1 MEAFSGLSAL
11 QRKLAERRFVVTT
24 ELSPPD
30 TAEPERIRAAAR
42 ILAPH
47 VDAINV
53 TDAPG
58 ANCHISSIAVC
69 AILACE
75 GIESICQITCRDRNR
90 IAIQGDALGAAAL
103 GVRNVLC
110 LTGDDVTCGDHPA
123 AARVFDLDSVTLL
136 HCLRT
141 MRDEARFMSGRRIE
155 APPTLFIGAVENPT
169 NPPVTLRVD
178 RVARKIAAGAEF
190 LQTNYIFD
198 LDAFK
203 TFMAQMRDRG
213 LHRAVPILAGIGP
226 LSSAAAARRMM
237 ARVPGLVIP
246 GALVSRLEQARDPK
260 REGRE
265 ICIELIRELIA
276 EPGVAGIH
284 LMAFRRE
291 HEIAEILEKAGLRRD
306 SIFDR
311 T

>member
-1 MEAFSGLSAL
+1 MDMSSSPSAL
-11 QRKLAERRFVVTT
+11 QRKLVERQFVVTT

-47 VDAINV
+47 ADAINA
-53 TDAPG
+53 TDGAG
-58 ANCHISSIAVC
+58 ANCHMSSIAVC
-69 AILACE
+69 TILASE
-75 GIESICQITCRDRNR
+75 GIESVWQITCRDRNR

-136 HCLRT
+136 RCLRT
-141 MRDEARFMSGRRIE
+141 MRDEACFMSGRGIE
-155 APPTLFIGAVENPT
+155 VAPNLFIGAVENPT
-169 NPPVTLRVD
+169 NPPIELRVE

-190 LQTNYIFD
+190 IQTNYIFD
-198 LDAFK
+198 LDTFK
-203 TFMAQMRDRG
+203 TFMRRMRDRG
-213 LHRAVPILAGIGP
+213 LDHAIPILAGVGP

-237 ARVPGLVIP
+237 KRVPGLNIP
-246 GALVSRLEQARDPK
+246 EALIDRLDRSRDPK

-265 ICIELIRELIA
+265 ICIELIQELA
-276 EPGVAGIH
+276 VEPGVSGVH

-291 HEIAEILEKAGLRRD
+291 HEIAEILERAGVR
-306 SIFDR
+306 
-311 T
+311 